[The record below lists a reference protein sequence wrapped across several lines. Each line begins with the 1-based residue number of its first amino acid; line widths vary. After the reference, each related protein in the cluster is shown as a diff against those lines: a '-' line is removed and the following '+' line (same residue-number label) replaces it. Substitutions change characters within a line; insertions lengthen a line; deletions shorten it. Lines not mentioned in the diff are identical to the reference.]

1 MRVWRLAQW
10 CLAPWNPEGLDRRDG
25 ERRSH
30 GGYGL
35 IDARGRERDD

>member
-1 MRVWRLAQW
+1 
-10 CLAPWNPEGLDRRDG
+10 LDRRDG